1 VIITPELILLVLA
14 FSKSDEFEGGELSQ
28 KIKNGDQEAF
38 KLFFEKHNQP
48 LYRFLV
54 SRGVDGPVAED
65 LVQKAFLII
74 WEKRNGINPEK
85 SLKAYLFQ
93 IAYSRMLN
101 HIRDHKKFYDGDD
114 IPDQTNSTT
123 PEDDLEN
130 HQLKMAIDRAVAA
143 MPDKRRMVFEF
154 CFLKDFTYRETAEAM
169 DVSVKTVENHMALAL
184 KDMRHSLKM
193 YRENN
198 NID

>member
-1 VIITPELILLVLA
+1 VIFTPELILLLLA
-14 FSKSDEFEGGELSQ
+14 FSKSDEFEGDELCL
-28 KIKNGDQEAF
+28 KIKNGDQDAF
-38 KLFFEKHNQP
+38 KKFFETHNQP

-65 LVQKAFLII
+65 LVQKAFLMI
-74 WEKRNGINPEK
+74 WEKRNGIDPEK

-101 HIRDHKKFYDGDD
+101 HIRDHKKFDDGRD
-114 IPDQTNSTT
+114 IPDRESSRT

-130 HQLKMAIDRAVAA
+130 HQLKTAIDKAVAA

-184 KDMRHSLKM
+184 KDMRNSLKM
-193 YRENN
+193 FREKNN
-198 NID
+198 SD